1 MVGRDNLN
9 EGDLGES
16 LTDGTNLGGSN
27 PIYSIPKKEETFEEQ
42 K

>member
-16 LTDGTNLGGSN
+16 LTDGTNLAGSN
-27 PIYSIPKKEETFEEQ
+27 PIYSIPKKGDISKE
-42 K
+42 